1 MVVAGS
7 VKLFRCMGK
16 KEEEPEE
23 QKKIDLFVVRPARR
37 CSDRQTVQTD
47 KQANRQTEQTHVTVQ
62 TSTASS
68 L

>member
-16 KEEEPEE
+16 KEEEPEK

-37 CSDRQTVQTD
+37 CSEQTVQTSKQD
-47 KQANRQTEQTHVTVQ
+47 KQDKLT
-62 TSTASS
+62 
-68 L
+68 